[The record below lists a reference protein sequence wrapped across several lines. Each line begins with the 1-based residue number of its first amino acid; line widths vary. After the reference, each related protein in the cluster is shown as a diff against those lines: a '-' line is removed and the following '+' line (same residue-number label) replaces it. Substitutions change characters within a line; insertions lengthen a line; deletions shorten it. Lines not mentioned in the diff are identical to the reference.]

1 MLSPSSI
8 VDKMISS
15 DPFSQ
20 WLDIK
25 IISVDIGYCKLKTKV
40 TNKMTNGFRLAHGGV
55 LFSIAD
61 SCLAFSA
68 NSFGKI
74 ALTKKVEIQF
84 FKKIYLNDIIIA
96 SCKSSLK
103 KDNFTVLL
111 HNQEQ
116 EKIGYFIGTVHFSNE
131 DWI

>member
-8 VDKMISS
+8 VDKMISN

-20 WLDIK
+20 WLNIK
-25 IISVDIGYCKLKTKV
+25 IISIDIGYFKVKTKV

-96 SCKSSLK
+96 SCKSSLE

>member
-1 MLSPSSI
+1 MLSPTSI
-8 VDKMISS
+8 VEKMISN

-25 IISVDIGYCKLKTKV
+25 IISIDIGYCKLKTKV
-40 TNKMTNGFRLAHGGV
+40 TNKMTNGFGLAHGGV

-103 KDNFTVLL
+103 KDNFTVLI

>member
-1 MLSPSSI
+1 
-8 VDKMISS
+8 MISN

-25 IISVDIGYCKLKTKV
+25 IISIYIGYCKLKTKV
-40 TNKMTNGFRLAHGGV
+40 TNKMTNGFGLAHGGV

>member
-1 MLSPSSI
+1 
-8 VDKMISS
+8 
-15 DPFSQ
+15 
-20 WLDIK
+20 
-25 IISVDIGYCKLKTKV
+25 
-40 TNKMTNGFRLAHGGV
+40 MTNGFGLAHGGV

-96 SCKSSLK
+96 SCKSSLEN
-103 KDNFTVLL
+103 DNFTVLL

-116 EKIGYFIGTVHFSNE
+116 EKIGFFIGTVHFRNE

>member
-8 VDKMISS
+8 VDKMISN

-25 IISVDIGYCKLKTKV
+25 TISIDIGYCKLKTKV
-40 TNKMTNGFRLAHGGV
+40 TNKMTNGFGLAHGGV

-96 SCKSSLK
+96 SCKSSLE